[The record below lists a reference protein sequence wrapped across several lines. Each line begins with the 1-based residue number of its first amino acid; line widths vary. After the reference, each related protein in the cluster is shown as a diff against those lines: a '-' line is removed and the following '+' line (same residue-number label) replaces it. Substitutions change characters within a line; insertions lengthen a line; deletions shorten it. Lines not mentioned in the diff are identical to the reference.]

1 MQELNSEEM
10 TSVRGGFLN
19 NAVSIIKAF
28 DNTAEAVNVI
38 KGTANKSGG
47 IGSVTQAGEAAA
59 GNITATVV
67 QAAS

>member
-28 DNTAEAVNVI
+28 DNEADAVNVI
-38 KGTANKSGG
+38 KGTANRSGG
-47 IGSVTQAGEAAA
+47 IGSATQAGESLA
-59 GNITATVV
+59 GNISATVV
-67 QAAS
+67 GVAS